1 MRPEITISLGLPPEL
16 RAQAAAI
23 YWQAFGGK
31 LGQVMGPDARAQA
44 FLIRV
49 MRSDHVLVA
58 RDETGALL
66 GLAGFK
72 TPQGSFAGGSW
83 ADMRAIYGLTG
94 LLWRAPLLALLS
106 REVDNDRFLLDGIC
120 VAPAARGLGVGSALM
135 AAIEDEAR
143 ARGYAYVRLDVI
155 ESNWRARALYERL
168 GYMGIKTVPLGLL
181 RHAFGFDAAV
191 TMVKPV

>member
-1 MRPEITISLGLPPEL
+1 MTCGFTVSLGLPPSL
-16 RAQAAAI
+16 RDQAAVI

-31 LGQVMGPDARAQA
+31 LGRVMGPDSRAHA
-44 FLIRV
+44 FLARV
-49 MRSDHVLVA
+49 MRADHVLVA

-83 ADMRAIYGLTG
+83 TDMRAVYGLTG
-94 LLWRAPLLALLS
+94 LAWRLPLLALLS

-120 VAPAARGLGVGSALM
+120 VAPVARGLGVGSALR

-155 ESNWRARALYERL
+155 DTNWRARTLYERL
-168 GYMGIKTVPLGLL
+168 GYMGIKTAPLGPL
-181 RHAFGFDAAV
+181 RHVFGFDAAV